1 MTLTIELWI
10 TGLCYYDVND
20 NFDDYVDDNVDDNV
34 DVNVDVNVDG
44 NDNLG
49 GGEQVKNLVPEQHW
63 GLHSQLDAMCK
74 IILMRVVIMM
84 WVFHL
89 TRWVSHLPR

>member
-1 MTLTIELWI
+1 MTLTIELQI
-10 TGLCYYDVND
+10 TSLCYCDVND
-20 NFDDYVDDNVDDNV
+20 NFDDYVVDDVDYNVYDNVD
-34 DVNVDVNVDG
+34 G
-44 NDNLG
+44 YDNLG

-89 TRWVSHLPR
+89 PR